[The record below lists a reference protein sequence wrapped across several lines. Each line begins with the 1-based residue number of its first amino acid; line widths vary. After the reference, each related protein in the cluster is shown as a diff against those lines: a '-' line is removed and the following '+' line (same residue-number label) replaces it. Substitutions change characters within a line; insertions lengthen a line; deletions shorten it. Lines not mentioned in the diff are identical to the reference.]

1 MFILFCSSSGVSSN
15 AGDLTPPQTTM
26 MSEPPSFYQFSEN
39 EISNNNSSNKPG
51 EKKTRNGN
59 NQFYPEITGNL
70 DDSESELAANTI
82 EFGFE
87 VNVLDLISK
96 KNQQHLA
103 SEDEAIVS
111 FGNTIVLTENNLIPE
126 VGNFVV
132 SGNGNNQNNPG
143 EKNLATHH
151 QIHHQQENNCNNN
164 NNLCQI
170 NQSSTTTTDQQ
181 KNRQILEERACF
193 DHEIEEEEN
202 IIRETGTGNNSSCQ
216 FPSETEVPT
225 AVKNIIPNYAQIV
238 QYVAKSWSTV
248 EQELENGLAQQY

>member
-1 MFILFCSSSGVSSN
+1 
-15 AGDLTPPQTTM
+15 M

-39 EISNNNSSNKPG
+39 EISNNSSNKPG

-59 NQFYPEITGNL
+59 NQFYPEITGNNL
-70 DDSESELAANTI
+70 DDGESELAANTI

-143 EKNLATHH
+143 ENLATHH

-170 NQSSTTTTDQQ
+170 NQSSTTDQQ

-193 DHEIEEEEN
+193 DHDEIEEEEEN
-202 IIRETGTGNNSSCQ
+202 IIREKTGTGNNSSCQ

-238 QYVAKSWSTV
+238 QYVAKSWSNV

>member
-1 MFILFCSSSGVSSN
+1 M
-15 AGDLTPPQTTM
+15 
-26 MSEPPSFYQFSEN
+26 
-39 EISNNNSSNKPG
+39 
-51 EKKTRNGN
+51 NGP
-59 NQFYPEITGNL
+59 F
-70 DDSESELAANTI
+70 
-82 EFGFE
+82 
-87 VNVLDLISK
+87 SK

-132 SGNGNNQNNPG
+132 SGNGSNQINPG
-143 EKNLATHH
+143 EKITSLATHH

-170 NQSSTTTTDQQ
+170 NQGSTTDQQ

-193 DHEIEEEEN
+193 DHEIEEHEEN
-202 IIRETGTGNNSSCQ
+202 NRETGTGNNSSCQ

>member
-1 MFILFCSSSGVSSN
+1 
-15 AGDLTPPQTTM
+15 M

-39 EISNNNSSNKPG
+39 EISNNSSKNKPG
-51 EKKTRNGN
+51 EKKKTRNGT
-59 NQFYPEITGNL
+59 QFYPEQITGNL
-70 DDSESELAANTI
+70 DDGESELACNTI

-132 SGNGNNQNNPG
+132 SGNGNGNQNNPG

-170 NQSSTTTTDQQ
+170 NQSSTTDQQ
-181 KNRQILEERACF
+181 KNRQILEEGACF
-193 DHEIEEEEN
+193 DHDEIEEDQEN
-202 IIRETGTGNNSSCQ
+202 IIREKTGTGNNSSCQ

>member
-70 DDSESELAANTI
+70 DDGESELACNTI

-170 NQSSTTTTDQQ
+170 NQSSTTTDQQ

>member
-1 MFILFCSSSGVSSN
+1 
-15 AGDLTPPQTTM
+15 M

-39 EISNNNSSNKPG
+39 EISNNSSNKPG
-51 EKKTRNGN
+51 EKNKTRNGN
-59 NQFYPEITGNL
+59 QFYPETEMLVYPEITGN
-70 DDSESELAANTI
+70 DDGESELACNTI

-132 SGNGNNQNNPG
+132 SGNGNRQNNPG
-143 EKNLATHH
+143 ENLTLATHH
-151 QIHHQQENNCNNN
+151 QIHQQENNCNNN

-170 NQSSTTTTDQQ
+170 NQSSTTSDQQ

-202 IIRETGTGNNSSCQ
+202 IRETGTGSDSCQ

>member
-1 MFILFCSSSGVSSN
+1 M
-15 AGDLTPPQTTM
+15 
-26 MSEPPSFYQFSEN
+26 
-39 EISNNNSSNKPG
+39 
-51 EKKTRNGN
+51 
-59 NQFYPEITGNL
+59 
-70 DDSESELAANTI
+70 
-82 EFGFE
+82 
-87 VNVLDLISK
+87 
-96 KNQQHLA
+96 A

-132 SGNGNNQNNPG
+132 SGNGNRQNNPG
-143 EKNLATHH
+143 ENLTLATHH

-164 NNLCQI
+164 NNNNLCQI
-170 NQSSTTTTDQQ
+170 NQSSATDQQ

-202 IIRETGTGNNSSCQ
+202 RETGTGNNSSSQ
-216 FPSETEVPT
+216 FPETEVPT

>member
-1 MFILFCSSSGVSSN
+1 
-15 AGDLTPPQTTM
+15 M

-59 NQFYPEITGNL
+59 QFYPEITGNNL
-70 DDSESELAANTI
+70 DDGESELAANTI

-132 SGNGNNQNNPG
+132 SAGNGNQNNPG
-143 EKNLATHH
+143 ENLATHN

-170 NQSSTTTTDQQ
+170 NQSSTTTDQQ

-202 IIRETGTGNNSSCQ
+202 IRETGTGSDSCQ

>member
-1 MFILFCSSSGVSSN
+1 MV
-15 AGDLTPPQTTM
+15 GD
-26 MSEPPSFYQFSEN
+26 F
-39 EISNNNSSNKPG
+39 K
-51 EKKTRNGN
+51 
-59 NQFYPEITGNL
+59 
-70 DDSESELAANTI
+70 
-82 EFGFE
+82 
-87 VNVLDLISK
+87 NVLYVIFEWSFSK

-132 SGNGNNQNNPG
+132 SGNGNRQNNPG
-143 EKNLATHH
+143 ENLTLATHH
-151 QIHHQQENNCNNN
+151 QIHQQENNCNNN

-170 NQSSTTTTDQQ
+170 NQSSATDQQ

-202 IIRETGTGNNSSCQ
+202 RETGTGNNSSSQ
-216 FPSETEVPT
+216 FPETEVPT

>member
-1 MFILFCSSSGVSSN
+1 MV
-15 AGDLTPPQTTM
+15 GDL
-26 MSEPPSFYQFSEN
+26 
-39 EISNNNSSNKPG
+39 K
-51 EKKTRNGN
+51 
-59 NQFYPEITGNL
+59 
-70 DDSESELAANTI
+70 
-82 EFGFE
+82 
-87 VNVLDLISK
+87 NVLYVIFEWSFSK

-132 SGNGNNQNNPG
+132 SGNGNRQNNPG
-143 EKNLATHH
+143 ENLTLATHH

-164 NNLCQI
+164 NNNLCQI
-170 NQSSTTTTDQQ
+170 NQSSATDQQ

-202 IIRETGTGNNSSCQ
+202 RETGTGNNSSSQ
-216 FPSETEVPT
+216 FPETEVPT

>member
-1 MFILFCSSSGVSSN
+1 
-15 AGDLTPPQTTM
+15 M

-39 EISNNNSSNKPG
+39 EISNNSSNKPG
-51 EKKTRNGN
+51 ENKTRNGN
-59 NQFYPEITGNL
+59 QFYPETELVYPEITGN
-70 DDSESELAANTI
+70 DDGESELANTI

-132 SGNGNNQNNPG
+132 SGNGNNQNPG
-143 EKNLATHH
+143 ESLATHH
-151 QIHHQQENNCNNN
+151 QIHHQENNCNNNN

-170 NQSSTTTTDQQ
+170 NQSSTDQQ

-193 DHEIEEEEN
+193 DHEIEEEN
-202 IIRETGTGNNSSCQ
+202 RETETGNKSCQ
-216 FPSETEVPT
+216 FPSMSETEVPT

>member
-39 EISNNNSSNKPG
+39 EISNNSSNKPG

-59 NQFYPEITGNL
+59 NQFYPPKITGNL
-70 DDSESELAANTI
+70 DDGESELAANTI

-170 NQSSTTTTDQQ
+170 NQSSTTDQQ

>member
-1 MFILFCSSSGVSSN
+1 MG
-15 AGDLTPPQTTM
+15 
-26 MSEPPSFYQFSEN
+26 
-39 EISNNNSSNKPG
+39 
-51 EKKTRNGN
+51 
-59 NQFYPEITGNL
+59 
-70 DDSESELAANTI
+70 TI

-132 SGNGNNQNNPG
+132 SGNGNNQNPG
-143 EKNLATHH
+143 ESLATHH
-151 QIHHQQENNCNNN
+151 QIHHQENNCNNN
-164 NNLCQI
+164 NNNLCQT
-170 NQSSTTTTDQQ
+170 NQSSTDQQ
-181 KNRQILEERACF
+181 KNRET
-193 DHEIEEEEN
+193 
-202 IIRETGTGNNSSCQ
+202 ETGNKSCQ
-216 FPSETEVPT
+216 FPSMSETEVPT

-248 EQELENGLAQQY
+248 EQ

>member
-1 MFILFCSSSGVSSN
+1 
-15 AGDLTPPQTTM
+15 M

-39 EISNNNSSNKPG
+39 EISNNSSNKPG

-70 DDSESELAANTI
+70 DDGESELACNTI

-132 SGNGNNQNNPG
+132 SGNGNRQNNPG
-143 EKNLATHH
+143 ENLTLATHH
-151 QIHHQQENNCNNN
+151 QIHQQENNCNNN

-170 NQSSTTTTDQQ
+170 NQSSTTDQQ

-202 IIRETGTGNNSSCQ
+202 IRETGTGNNSSSQ
-216 FPSETEVPT
+216 FPETEVPT

>member
-1 MFILFCSSSGVSSN
+1 
-15 AGDLTPPQTTM
+15 M

-39 EISNNNSSNKPG
+39 EISNNSSNKPG
-51 EKKTRNGN
+51 ENKTRNHG
-59 NQFYPEITGNL
+59 NQFYPESGMLEYPEITGN
-70 DDSESELAANTI
+70 DDGESELACNTI

-132 SGNGNNQNNPG
+132 SGNGNQNNPG
-143 EKNLATHH
+143 EKNLTSLATHH

-170 NQSSTTTTDQQ
+170 NQSSTTDQQ

-193 DHEIEEEEN
+193 DHDEIEEEEN
-202 IIRETGTGNNSSCQ
+202 IIREKTGTGNNSSCQ
-216 FPSETEVPT
+216 FPSETDVPT

-238 QYVAKSWSTV
+238 QYVAKSWSNV